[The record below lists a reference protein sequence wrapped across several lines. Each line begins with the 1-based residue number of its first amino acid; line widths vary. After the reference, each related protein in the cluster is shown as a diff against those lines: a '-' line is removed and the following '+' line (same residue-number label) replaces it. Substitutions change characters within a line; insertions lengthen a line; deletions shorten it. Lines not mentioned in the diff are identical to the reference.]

1 MNRLHIKK
9 PVMLTVPNKQ
19 LYFVL
24 PFKGKMSALVLA
36 SLDLLDHYVNVYL
49 FVMSKLFLRPLIV

>member
-24 PFKGKMSALVLA
+24 TFMGKMSALVLVK
-36 SLDLLDHYVNVYL
+36 SVS
-49 FVMSKLFLRPLIV
+49 FS